1 MGPDATVES
10 DHAYPDRIGPRSR
23 MRSSSRLL
31 WRVERRKMTRTELIV
46 QLLKIAI
53 GLVFG
58 AYFVWWS
65 LQVLDRLTPEYD
77 APTAVRIMKDRR
89 RAVDLAFGQHED
101 RTPTH
106 GYAATREAAM
116 AAFAKSWWRGQF

>member
-1 MGPDATVES
+1 
-10 DHAYPDRIGPRSR
+10 

-77 APTAVRIMKDRR
+77 APTAVVA
-89 RAVDLAFGQHED
+89 RA
-101 RTPTH
+101 
-106 GYAATREAAM
+106 
-116 AAFAKSWWRGQF
+116 S

>member
-1 MGPDATVES
+1 
-10 DHAYPDRIGPRSR
+10 

-46 QLLKIAI
+46 QLLKITI
-53 GLVFG
+53 GVVFG

-77 APTAVRIMKDRR
+77 APTDGRPRIMKDRR
-89 RAVDLAFGQHED
+89 RAVDLDFGQHED
-101 RTPTH
+101 RTLTH
-106 GYAATREAAM
+106 GYAATSEAAM